1 MTSGPIVAMELVA
14 EDAVARWRSLIGPT
28 NSAQARGEAPTSVRA
43 QFGTDNTQNAV
54 HGSDS
59 DASAESELDFFFGAR
74 PGISKKYT
82 SGSTASTLVIV
93 KPHALIAGT
102 AGRIIDH
109 IQQRFAVTAAQA
121 FILERHNAQE
131 FFEVYKGVVPPGEY
145 SGMVEQLTSGLFI
158 ALEVLDPDCPDQS
171 AVEGVRELCGPP
183 DPEIA
188 KILRSM
194 TLRAKY
200 GLDKVQN
207 AVHCTDLE
215 EDGCLEV
222 TYFFDLL
229 QG

>member
-1 MTSGPIVAMELVA
+1 VRMLLILNMSSEHSVNPMTWKQDLFHKKDCFLYSDGILHDQDDDLCHQPPCVREDEIFSSIICSIVVVWYLNH
-14 EDAVARWRSLIGPT
+14 LLTPPPFPL
-28 NSAQARGEAPTSVRA
+28 PTS
-43 QFGTDNTQNAV
+43 T
-54 HGSDS
+54 
-59 DASAESELDFFFGAR
+59 
-74 PGISKKYT
+74 
-82 SGSTASTLVIV
+82 
-93 KPHALIAGT
+93 IA
-102 AGRIIDH
+102 
-109 IQQRFAVTAAQA
+109 
-121 FILERHNAQE
+121 
-131 FFEVYKGVVPPGEY
+131 
-145 SGMVEQLTSGLFI
+145 